1 MFFYLEWINKRPD
14 KIILTNEKPENLNF
28 EETYKIKTKE
38 YTICGN
44 INPDFTEYL
53 QPLKLQYRKPQ
64 YLLSHLQ
71 KSIRRMED
79 VKSVQTAKHIIDLD
93 CNMFLRRLPII
104 MIEDVTLHSCFP
116 ILIWLM
122 IAYSKKFRMKN
133 EIVKWLLGV
142 VYLLSICKE
151 KTYYEKISEEI
162 NISDK
167 KDDIMINS
175 LRFRKAYGGM
185 NGDMEMIE
193 YYIWLLMNDKINTNK
208 EKIPLVKLKMDPLSK
223 KEWIYQAN
231 DFHCNRSIIKQI
243 KRRVPKMDEEYIQ
256 LLIWNFSSSQNNR
269 IFVEQDKKQKN
280 DWDKIKNV
288 VKYIQKTCIYY

>member
-14 KIILTNEKPENLNF
+14 KIILTNEKPEKLNF
-28 EETYKIKTKE
+28 EETYKIKKKE

-122 IAYSKKFRMKN
+122 VAYSKKFRMKN

-142 VYLLSICKE
+142 VYLLSVCKE
-151 KTYYEKISEEI
+151 KTYYEKISDEI
-162 NISDK
+162 DISDK

-208 EKIPLVKLKMDPLSK
+208 EKIPLVKLKMDPLQK

-280 DWDKIKNV
+280 DWEKIKKV

>member
-28 EETYKIKTKE
+28 EETYKIKKKE

-142 VYLLSICKE
+142 VYLLSVCKE
-151 KTYYEKISEEI
+151 KTYYEKISDEI
-162 NISDK
+162 DISDK

-280 DWDKIKNV
+280 DWDKIKKV

>member
-28 EETYKIKTKE
+28 EETYKIKKKE

-142 VYLLSICKE
+142 VYLLSVCKE

-280 DWDKIKNV
+280 DWDKIKKV

>member
-14 KIILTNEKPENLNF
+14 KIILTNEKPEKLNF
-28 EETYKIKTKE
+28 EETYKIKKKE

-133 EIVKWLLGV
+133 EIVKWLLGI
-142 VYLLSICKE
+142 VYLLSVCKE
-151 KTYYEKISEEI
+151 KTYYEKISDEI
-162 NISDK
+162 DISDK

-193 YYIWLLMNDKINTNK
+193 YYIWLSMNDKINTNK
-208 EKIPLVKLKMDPLSK
+208 EKIPLVKLKMDPLQK

-280 DWDKIKNV
+280 DWDKIKKV

>member
-14 KIILTNEKPENLNF
+14 KIILTNEKPEKLNF
-28 EETYKIKTKE
+28 EETYKIKKKE

-142 VYLLSICKE
+142 VYLLSVCKE
-151 KTYYEKISEEI
+151 KTYYEKISDEI
-162 NISDK
+162 DISDK

-193 YYIWLLMNDKINTNK
+193 YYIWLSMNDKINTNK
-208 EKIPLVKLKMDPLSK
+208 EKIPLVKLKMDPLQK

-280 DWDKIKNV
+280 DWEKIKKV

>member
-14 KIILTNEKPENLNF
+14 KIILTNEKPEILNF

-142 VYLLSICKE
+142 VYLLSVCKE

-280 DWDKIKNV
+280 DWDKIKKV